1 VSNALLAPLG
11 YYGGPTQTM
20 ALLPG
25 SLAINAG
32 TNGAGIPAT
41 DQRGFGRVGAVDIG
55 AFESQGFTIV
65 VTSGSGQSTNV
76 SSAFS
81 APLVVTVTANNPIEP
96 VAGGLVTFTP
106 PASGA
111 SATIS
116 GSPAT
121 ISATGTASVTA
132 TANGLSG
139 TYTVFATASG
149 ITTPASF
156 SLANRPTI
164 VLLDPSGKG
173 ALTDSGNGTIVVR
186 GNSDIVVASTN
197 AASVIVSGNGGVTA
211 TYIDLKSTTGTQVSG
226 NGKLNGQINTGI
238 PASEAA
244 DPLASL
250 AVPTAP
256 ATQYSAANI
265 SGNSV
270 VTLQPGTYVGGIHIS
285 GNAHVT
291 LAPGIY
297 YLSGGGF
304 SVSGNAV
311 VTGNGVLLYNAPK
324 TTADVISI
332 SSNASVTL
340 TAATSGTYSGIVIFQ
355 ARTSTAPITV
365 TGSASVSLTGALY
378 AAAAT
383 VTLSGNESLTFQGT
397 SGELIVSDLSESGN
411 ALLSV

>member
-1 VSNALLAPLG
+1 
-11 YYGGPTQTM
+11 
-20 ALLPG
+20 
-25 SLAINAG
+25 
-32 TNGAGIPAT
+32 
-41 DQRGFGRVGAVDIG
+41 
-55 AFESQGFTIV
+55 
-65 VTSGSGQSTNV
+65 
-76 SSAFS
+76 
-81 APLVVTVTANNPIEP
+81 
-96 VAGGLVTFTP
+96 
-106 PASGA
+106 
-111 SATIS
+111 
-116 GSPAT
+116 
-121 ISATGTASVTA
+121 
-132 TANGLSG
+132 
-139 TYTVFATASG
+139 
-149 ITTPASF
+149 
-156 SLANRPTI
+156 